1 MDGVK
6 RPATFHVCLI
16 KPSKYDDE
24 GFVIRHWRG
33 VLPNNTLACLHG
45 LTEDIRR
52 RELLGN
58 VDLRV
63 RLLDEAVMPI
73 PIEEIASLSR
83 SPGQQVV
90 AALVGVQTNQFCR
103 AADIAF
109 ALRREEV
116 PVIIGGFH
124 VSGMMAMF
132 AEVSPEIRQLLAAG
146 ATVVAGEVEHRWSE
160 ILRDALEGNR
170 EVELSPD
177 QKADLLSFV
186 HDDGKGF
193 VAAHIATTAF
203 LSWPEFGEMLG
214 GRFDSHPWGS
224 VTANVI
230 NEDPSFPATR
240 HLPLTFELH
249 DEFYQTKD
257 FSREK
262 SRVLLRLDTSKLPV
276 NQNVHITNGDF
287 PLAWA
292 KMYGKGRVFYASF
305 AHDAKTWDD
314 PDIYQMYFEAI
325 KWALKLTDADVTPR
339 PFPVAT
345 PPDAK

>member
-1 MDGVK
+1 MSKK
-6 RPATFHVCLI
+6 R
-16 KPSKYDDE
+16 
-24 GFVIRHWRG
+24 
-33 VLPNNTLACLHG
+33 
-45 LTEDIRR
+45 
-52 RELLGN
+52 
-58 VDLRV
+58 
-63 RLLDEAVMPI
+63 
-73 PIEEIASLSR
+73 SR
-83 SPGQQVV
+83 SLLLLISCCSALIVAQQTTTPPAGGQAVGQGGRGQAQPGGGRGGRGARARTGRKVV
-90 AALVGVQTNQFCR
+90 LAWADTRNGIAQHDSVSHALAIIERLGYESGVYDTYIRTDSNIISKHPKMTTGEP
-103 AADIAF
+103 ASGGPDLNMADAIF
-109 ALRREEV
+109 FL
-116 PVIIGGFH
+116 GH
-124 VSGMMAMF
+124 
-132 AEVSPEIRQLLAAG
+132 
-146 ATVVAGEVEHRWSE
+146 
-160 ILRDALEGNR
+160 R
-170 EVELSPD
+170 EVELAPD

-224 VTANVI
+224 ITANVI

-339 PFPVAT
+339 PFSGAT
-345 PPDAK
+345 QPEAK